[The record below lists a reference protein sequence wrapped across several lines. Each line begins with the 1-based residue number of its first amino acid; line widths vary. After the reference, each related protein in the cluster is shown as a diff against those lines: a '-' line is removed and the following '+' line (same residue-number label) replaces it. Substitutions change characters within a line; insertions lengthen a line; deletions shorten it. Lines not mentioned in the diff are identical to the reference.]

1 MIDQLLIYYIQLS
14 MYLNSQKMKSILHV
28 LLVFA
33 FTTSFS
39 QTPKILGTVDRIYSK
54 ILNEER
60 KIFVYTPE
68 QSNFTELEAEKWSVF
83 FIPGHPIRIKWKFI
97 SMVLEPVISK
107 ICIPFRYGFKKIF
120 SRMVIKFIYLIKYWI
135 VNKPN
140 QNRLSINTDRSLN
153 NQLKSVYCVTA
164 LLICHIFVWQIYS

>member
-1 MIDQLLIYYIQLS
+1 
-14 MYLNSQKMKSILHV
+14 MKSILHV

-68 QSNFTELEAEKWSVF
+68 QSNFTELEAEK
-83 FIPGHPIRIKWKFI
+83 
-97 SMVLEPVISK
+97 
-107 ICIPFRYGFKKIF
+107 
-120 SRMVIKFIYLIKYWI
+120 
-135 VNKPN
+135 
-140 QNRLSINTDRSLN
+140 
-153 NQLKSVYCVTA
+153 
-164 LLICHIFVWQIYS
+164 